1 MSSPVQPLTA
11 IRTQR
16 VAMRQQDHD
25 AGRPARER
33 MDFMHWLRTT
43 AIIGCMAALAPAAGA
58 PRPAAPAARANPFAT
73 PSNLPFQAPPFDRI
87 KDSDYQPAF
96 EQAMAEQAAEIS
108 AIANNPAPPTF
119 DNTIAAMERS
129 GRMLDRVNNAFSGVV
144 GANTNPTLD
153 KVQEI
158 ETPKLTQHQDAI
170 YLNPKLFARV
180 QALYRNR
187 GKLGLDAEQKQLLEI
202 YREQFIRAGA

>member
-1 MSSPVQPLTA
+1 MMNGT
-11 IRTQR
+11 
-16 VAMRQQDHD
+16 
-25 AGRPARER
+25 
-33 MDFMHWLRTT
+33 FWLRTT
-43 AIIGCMAALAPAAGA
+43 AILGCLALAPAAAA
-58 PRPAAPAARANPFAT
+58 PRHAAPAHANPFAV

-96 EQAMAEQAAEIS
+96 EQAMAEQAAEITR
-108 AIANNPAPPTF
+108 IANNPAAPTF

-144 GANTNPTLD
+144 GANTNPVLD

-170 YLNPKLFARV
+170 YLNPRLFARV
-180 QALYRNR
+180 QTLYRNR
-187 GKLGLDAEQKQLLEI
+187 DRLRLDAEQKQVLEI
-202 YREQFIRAGA
+202 YHEQFIR